1 MSATTEN
8 LATAHAR
15 ISPLMLSD
23 RLLRLAEDADTA
35 GLRITAE
42 HLLALAE
49 DVLDLPARLHS

>member
-1 MSATTEN
+1 MRANTAIAT
-8 LATAHAR
+8 TAHAR

-23 RLLRLAEDADTA
+23 RLLRLAQDADTA
-35 GLRITAE
+35 GLRVTAE

>member
-1 MSATTEN
+1 MRATT
-8 LATAHAR
+8 ATITASQTR

-35 GLRITAE
+35 GLRVTAE